1 MSETNPEAAVAAVP
15 DESTTKTEPE
25 TTTKP
30 MSSSRSNIPT
40 AVSNIATPVSNIPT
54 PVSNIPTPASSV
66 TGIPVS
72 RIKAPSNFGST
83 NSVSKIGRPCCNQTT
98 PKAGPP
104 PRDTNSMSRESD
116 DNLSSINS
124 AYTDLYQET
133 VKRFTR
139 SSLSPT
145 SDWDRFSPARRSLK
159 STSTTPST
167 TTTSTYD
174 YYLEA
179 TGRRRSSDHNSAVLT
194 ANTEQFIIGQRVWV
208 GGLRSGQIAYIGET
222 HFAPGDWAGIVLDEP
237 NGKNDGC
244 VSGKRYFQ
252 CEPKRGIFSRLTRLT
267 TYPLSGAQTPTS
279 PMAKNSPERSRTVSP
294 TASVRSSMLRSPGI
308 GKNGLTVGDRVIV
321 SSGFGS
327 RPGILRYLGETQF
340 APGNWCGVELDE
352 ASGKNDGAV
361 DGIRYFECKPKYGV
375 FVPIAKVSLSPST
388 KKTRLSR
395 TGSRESLTS
404 IGTMNSIATTNTSR
418 MRMNAQRKSTT
429 PIKPIVTT
437 PKSQFSMQDLLREK
451 QNHVEQLMVERDLDR
466 EDAQNQ
472 ALQLQKNINEL
483 KARIVQLE
491 SQLSE
496 ERKKSE
502 ELQFSIDEAQF
513 CGDELN
519 AQSQVYKEKI
529 HDLESKI
536 TQLVSATPSLQSIP
550 IPTEDSA
557 ALANSQLKITE
568 LQEKLITQEKLSEAR
583 SAEQLEEEQRL
594 RENVKYLQ
602 AQIETLQKELVGK
615 DESLEKF
622 SLSQCGIEN
631 LRTELALLKEENEK
645 QAREAEAIYEQKLQA
660 KSEELQQVTNELQ
673 KLKSAS
679 DSLESERAN
688 VSDECEI
695 LQTEIR
701 MRDEQIKELSQQ
713 LDELTTQLQVQKA
726 DSSALDEMLKQQQ
739 TGGEE
744 KGAQLK
750 KNIEEIGQLKIEVE
764 SSKLK
769 KQELEKELE
778 QTKQETEKDKEILA
792 QQLKEIEQLK
802 ANNTELDQELVAK
815 NTELESALKEQQS
828 VKSQLETITEIIAKK
843 DLELKELG
851 QSLVDLNLQLK
862 EKTENC
868 DELLANLDQAKQNAQ
883 KSLADKEKELKEAQS
898 QVQKTEES
906 LKLIQNQLEQQQQL
920 SAASGEEGAKQL
932 ATLQE
937 EINKVKSQE
946 KELQSALGQSQSE
959 LASKIKLL
967 EATNGNLE
975 KLTQTLEDI
984 KKQLAESEEQVK
996 LSSEKYSKKDLQLG
1010 DLQRQHEALQ
1020 GKCDSLNQQQETLQ
1034 TELVAARSSSS
1045 QLQATLKQLN
1055 DDLLAQQQD
1064 YAAKESQS
1072 SGQRLEL
1079 ASDNEL
1085 LKQSN
1090 VKLEQELKEIQDALS
1105 KLKAESLEKQ
1115 TQLTQL
1121 EEQSIQKELALGDAS
1136 RQQENLKERCQA
1148 LAQQNETLQQQLNAL
1163 QNSSTDSN
1171 AELVKLSQKLVEE
1184 QQAKE
1189 ELSAKSN
1196 EERASLESQLQANQ
1210 QRLDTLCSQV
1220 EALTQELALKTDENA
1235 QLTGKLKAEQ
1245 DSAGKQSL
1253 ELSDAI
1259 RKLETS
1265 LAKCNHLEQ
1274 QQEKLQSELQ
1284 AERTSSNELNS
1295 KLLKVSEQISTG
1307 QKDLAHQTDVWTKEK
1322 LQIESEVQELK
1333 QQLQSSQANQ
1343 EKIQGERQKL
1353 ETLLQNSQDELAKIQ
1368 AEQVQLTSGTQETIK
1383 DLQER
1388 LDITNQD
1395 LQHKEQMARED
1406 AQKITDLKTLVE
1418 AIQVSNANISAT
1430 NAELST
1436 ILEILQ
1442 AEKSETAHIFELFEM
1457 EADMNAERLIE
1468 KLTGMK
1474 QELKETHL
1482 QLETEQT
1489 KYKDLESQLEKLNQ
1503 SEKNLNEAALD
1514 SAEQLRQLQQANGEL
1529 QDLFKEKQES
1539 FAQLEK
1545 TLGDTN
1551 AQLADQQEK
1560 FKQLQQQEMNSHK
1573 ESTKFSEE
1581 LEQIQQV
1588 REELLKSV
1596 QQKEELNQKLE
1607 SKLKESSDTIKTHQV
1622 TCDELQQ
1629 KLEKLQQKEREL
1641 LDESTKSK
1649 EQLQQ
1654 LQSANEELQKSLQQK
1669 QILLEKGNE
1678 FEDRLAEYQ
1687 KVIDE
1692 MDEASSIKT
1701 TNIEQLNKRIHD
1713 LEMGLQ
1719 QTIQAHNAS
1728 QEECKQ
1734 LSRQLQS
1741 LELEK
1746 AREVATLKA
1755 QVNGTNNA
1763 SQGQGDEV
1771 ALADTEISLAKINF
1785 LNSII
1790 ADMQQK
1796 NDALKAKVQTLETLP
1811 TDFTKPHAFDMLAKR
1826 KPAPRLFCDICD
1838 EFDKHETEDCPLQA
1852 SDDLDDSPPPASE
1865 ANNNENKERKL
1876 PAPRKYCESC
1886 EVFGHDTS
1894 ECADEETY

>member
-1 MSETNPEAAVAAVP
+1 MSETNPEAAAAAVRA
-15 DESTTKTEPE
+15 ESTTTTEPE
-25 TTTKP
+25 TITKP

-83 NSVSKIGRPCCNQTT
+83 NSVSKIGRPCCNQNT

-124 AYTDLYQET
+124 AYT
-133 VKRFTR
+133 
-139 SSLSPT
+139 
-145 SDWDRFSPARRSLK
+145 
-159 STSTTPST
+159 
-167 TTTSTYD
+167 
-174 YYLEA
+174 
-179 TGRRRSSDHNSAVLT
+179 DHNSAVLT

-375 FVPIAKVSLSPST
+375 FVPIAKVSLSPLT

-437 PKSQFSMQDLLREK
+437 PKNQFSMQDLLREK

-491 SQLSE
+491 SQLGD

-550 IPTEDSA
+550 IPTEESA

-739 TGGEE
+739 AGGEE

-750 KNIEEIGQLKIEVE
+750 KNIEEINQLKIDIE
-764 SSKLK
+764 SSKLE
-769 KQELEKELE
+769 KQELEKQLE
-778 QTKQETEKDKEILA
+778 DTKQEIEKDKEIVA
-792 QQLKEIEQLK
+792 QQLKEIDQLK
-802 ANNTELDQELVAK
+802 GNKTEVDQELVAK

-828 VKSQLETITEIIAKK
+828 VKSQLETITEINAKK

-851 QSLVDLNLQLK
+851 QSLVDLNAQLK
-862 EKTENC
+862 EKAQNY

-898 QVQKTEES
+898 QIQKTEES

-937 EINKVKSQE
+937 EINKVKSLE
-946 KELQSALGQSQSE
+946 KELQAALGQSQSE
-959 LASKIKLL
+959 LASKTKLL
-967 EATNGNLE
+967 ETTSGNLE
-975 KLTQTLEDI
+975 KLTQTFEET
-984 KKQLAESEEQVK
+984 KKQLAESDEQVK

-1020 GKCDSLNQQQETLQ
+1020 GKCDTMNQQQETLQ
-1034 TELVAARSSSS
+1034 NELVAARSLTS

-1055 DDLLAQQQD
+1055 DDLLAQQQEH
-1064 YAAKESQS
+1064 ATKESQS

-1079 ASDNEL
+1079 VSDNEL

-1090 VKLEQELKEIQDALS
+1090 VKLEQELKEIQEALS
-1105 KLKAESLEKQ
+1105 KLKAETLEKQ

-1148 LAQQNETLQQQLNAL
+1148 LSQQNETLQQQLNTL

-1189 ELSAKSN
+1189 ELSAKGN

-1220 EALTQELALKTDENA
+1220 ETLTQELALKTDENT

-1265 LAKCNHLEQ
+1265 LAKCTQLEQ
-1274 QQEKLQSELQ
+1274 QQEKLQGELQ

-1295 KLLKVSEQISTG
+1295 KLLKVSEQISNG

-1333 QQLQSSQANQ
+1333 QQLQTSQDNQ

-1353 ETLLQNSQDELAKIQ
+1353 ETLLQISKEELAKIQ

-1436 ILEILQ
+1436 VLEILQ

-1474 QELKETHL
+1474 QELKETHI

-1489 KYKDLESQLEKLNQ
+1489 KYKDLESQLEKVNQ
-1503 SEKNLNEAALD
+1503 SEKNLNEAALN

-1529 QDLFKEKQES
+1529 QDLVKEKQES
-1539 FAQLEK
+1539 LAQLEK
-1545 TLGDTN
+1545 TLGDAN

-1588 REELLKSV
+1588 NEELLKSV

-1607 SKLKESSDTIKTHQV
+1607 LKLKESSDKIKTHQV

-1692 MDEASSIKT
+1692 MDEASTIKS

-1713 LEMGLQ
+1713 LEVGLQ
-1719 QTIQAHNAS
+1719 QSIQAHNAS

-1734 LSRQLQS
+1734 LSRKLQS

-1763 SQGQGDEV
+1763 SQDRGDEV
-1771 ALADTEISLAKINF
+1771 ALADTESSLAKINF

-1811 TDFTKPHAFDMLAKR
+1811 TDFTKPHAFDMLVKR

-1852 SDDLDDSPPPASE
+1852 SDDRDDSPPPASE

>member
-124 AYTDLYQET
+124 AYT
-133 VKRFTR
+133 
-139 SSLSPT
+139 
-145 SDWDRFSPARRSLK
+145 
-159 STSTTPST
+159 
-167 TTTSTYD
+167 
-174 YYLEA
+174 
-179 TGRRRSSDHNSAVLT
+179 DHNSAVLT

-418 MRMNAQRKSTT
+418 MRMNA
-429 PIKPIVTT
+429 
-437 PKSQFSMQDLLREK
+437 QDLLREK